1 MNKFVIHFCI
11 KQILYIMDNIY
22 TTQSLPHTKWLCTS
36 LVNQKKERD
45 FPASMIFIHL
55 IKKRY
60 LDALKYYDFIYLIR
74 TLESFDSINYIIRYR
89 DTCIDVTKKLRYQYW
104 LKQEQCHS
112 LNYKTHN
119 YLRRL
124 DDQQIHHQVYL
135 KILRYDFMDLF
146 GYKQLYSKEKKSIL
160 YTMYF

>member
-1 MNKFVIHFCI
+1 M
-11 KQILYIMDNIY
+11 
-22 TTQSLPHTKWLCTS
+22 
-36 LVNQKKERD
+36 
-45 FPASMIFIHL
+45 
-55 IKKRY
+55 
-60 LDALKYYDFIYLIR
+60 
-74 TLESFDSINYIIRYR
+74 
-89 DTCIDVTKKLRYQYW
+89 TKKLRYQYS

-146 GYKQLYSKEKKSIL
+146 GYKQLYSKEKKIHTL
-160 YTMYF
+160 YNVLLNLGTGYFPTLLHRNLLPKEIKKF